1 MLIVGFIFSK
11 NFRQGWISDDQGIEI
26 LNQVLPRK
34 FQILRKNKSK
44 SIEIWKKLIN
54 SDSEARNKL
63 NSWLQDTNRLKSNY
77 KVDVKEEKI
86 TWIERFGYWLASLLN
101 LEERL
106 YDVKQYKSWQAD
118 KDIIDKMSE
127 YLNNGLIAVS
137 SFIENKLGLASY
149 FRKQLIFKDISKDTD
164 VTPRDMGLGISQALP
179 ILIST
184 LSSKNTNIYL
194 EQPELHLHPAV
205 QMELVDE
212 LIRSYHENNNFF
224 MLESHSEH
232 MLLRI
237 MKRMRHTAENKDG
250 RDKSLDLTPDDV
262 CLLYVDNNGK
272 TTYIKELELDNDG
285 TLLDP
290 WPNGFFEEGHNE
302 RFE

>member
-1 MLIVGFIFSK
+1 
-11 NFRQGWISDDQGIEI
+11 

-34 FQILRKNKSK
+34 FQILRKNKSR
-44 SIEIWKKLIN
+44 SIEIWKKLID
-54 SDSEARNKL
+54 SDNEVRNKL

-86 TWIERFGYWLASLLN
+86 SWLERFGYWLASLLN
-101 LEERL
+101 LEER
-106 YDVKQYKSWQAD
+106 VFIGKQYKSWQTD

-127 YLNNGLIAVS
+127 YCNNRLIAVS
-137 SFIENKLGLASY
+137 SFIENRLGLAPH
-149 FRKQLIFKDISKDTD
+149 FRKQLIFKDISNDTD

-184 LSSKNTNIYL
+184 FSSKNTDIYL

-212 LIRSYHENNNFF
+212 FIRSYHENDNSF
-224 MLESHSEH
+224 MIESHSEH

-237 MKRMRHTAENKDG
+237 MKRMRHTAEDREN

-272 TTYIKELELDNDG
+272 TTYIKELELDYDG

-290 WPNGFFEEGHNE
+290 WPKGFFEEGHNE